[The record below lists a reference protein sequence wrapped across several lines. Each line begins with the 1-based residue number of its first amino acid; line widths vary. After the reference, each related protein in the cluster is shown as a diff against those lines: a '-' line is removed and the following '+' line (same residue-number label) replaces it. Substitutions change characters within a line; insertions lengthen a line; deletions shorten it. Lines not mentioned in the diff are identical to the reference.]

1 MRGHWAYGGCLGR
14 GEASLC
20 ARGGPSG
27 RGGKGA
33 QAGPSGSGGTRGI
46 QLGLLVKNGR
56 KEMEPKKERRFS
68 HF

>member
-46 QLGLLVKNGR
+46 
-56 KEMEPKKERRFS
+56 
-68 HF
+68 